1 MNESMDR
8 LRDEM
13 AKMHDHPGV
22 QAVGEYL
29 CRRLEDDAE
38 IAPAFLAEG
47 KSLTG
52 AFAEI
57 KAYARKH
64 QKGGMCYVSDST
76 AWEVVCRYYG
86 IPEQAP
92 KKAETHAPAQASGVE
107 AGCLHSMNTAGGH
120 ANHTYAALDLDA
132 LLGGMCHGA
141 GGSAA
146 PCKRYSRRMSC
157 EQQAV
162 GPRGNGRA
170 ALPVDAGNA

>member
-132 LLGGMCHGA
+132 LLGICDRILVLCGGEAA
-141 GGSAA
+141 GYVKPAETTKNEIGYMMMNGSIG
-146 PCKRYSRRMSC
+146 KEEM
-157 EQQAV
+157 AV
-162 GPRGNGRA
+162 
-170 ALPVDAGNA
+170 

>member
-8 LRDEM
+8 LRDEI

-132 LLGGMCHGA
+132 LLGGM
-141 GGSAA
+141 
-146 PCKRYSRRMSC
+146 
-157 EQQAV
+157 
-162 GPRGNGRA
+162 
-170 ALPVDAGNA
+170 

>member
-52 AFAEI
+52 AFSEI
-57 KAYARKH
+57 EAYARKH

-86 IPEQAP
+86 IPEEAR
-92 KKAETHAPAQASGVE
+92 KITETHAPAQETAS
-107 AGCLHSMNTAGGH
+107 SRH

-132 LLGGMCHGA
+132 LLGGM
-141 GGSAA
+141 
-146 PCKRYSRRMSC
+146 
-157 EQQAV
+157 
-162 GPRGNGRA
+162 
-170 ALPVDAGNA
+170 